1 MPPLLPLELLKCGES
16 ADVAEV
22 RGEATWVG
30 RLAELGIRAGS
41 RLRML
46 RSGSP
51 CLLQLDASRLTFRA
65 DCTAQIL
72 VRPVAAA
79 G

>member
-30 RLAELGIRAGS
+30 RMAELGIRAGS

-51 CLLQLDASRLTFRA
+51 CLFQLDAARLTVRA
-65 DCTAQIL
+65 ECAVQIL

>member
-30 RLAELGIRAGS
+30 RMAELGIRAGS

-46 RSGSP
+46 RSGNP
-51 CLLQLDASRLTFRA
+51 CLFQLDAARLTVRA
-65 DCTAQIL
+65 DGAAQIL

>member
-1 MPPLLPLELLKCGES
+1 MPPLLPLQFLKSGES

-22 RGEATWVG
+22 QGDATWVG
-30 RLAELGIRAGS
+30 RMAELGIRTGS

-46 RSGSP
+46 RSGNP
-51 CLLQLDASRLTFRA
+51 CLFQLDAARLTVRA
-65 DCTAQIL
+65 DYGLQIL
-72 VRPVAAA
+72 VRPVAAV

>member
-30 RLAELGIRAGS
+30 RMAELGIRAGS

-46 RSGSP
+46 RSGNP
-51 CLLQLDASRLTFRA
+51 CLFQLDATRLTVRGDGA
-65 DCTAQIL
+65 AQIL

>member
-22 RGEATWVG
+22 RGEASWVG
-30 RLAELGIRAGS
+30 RMSELGIRVGS

-46 RSGSP
+46 RSGNP
-51 CLLQLDASRLTFRA
+51 CLFQVDAARLTVRGNNGV
-65 DCTAQIL
+65 QIL